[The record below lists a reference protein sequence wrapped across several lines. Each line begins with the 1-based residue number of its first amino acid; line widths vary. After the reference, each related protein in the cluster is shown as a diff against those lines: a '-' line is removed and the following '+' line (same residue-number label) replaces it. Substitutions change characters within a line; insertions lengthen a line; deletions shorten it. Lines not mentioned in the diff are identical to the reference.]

1 MRFSS
6 GRLVV
11 TSPIV
16 EHHEMQLSLSFQPRA
31 DEIYHLWYSVGGGG
45 GHELFVENLVV
56 YSLIHDNEKKSCTDA
71 FQCASAAGL
80 LDPLPRTNNNFITGS
95 VQATV
100 RCLLGQM
107 ERKEKPDAVLSHFL
121 EAYGLRVEEESLIA
135 LEKLASLVQDGCL
148 ESPHHEEQ
156 EEGDDMSEDGDDW
169 HVRTRWLLDDSSD
182 DDESDDDES
191 DMDESDDD
199 ESD

>member
-1 MRFSS
+1 VEDWWS
-6 GRLVV
+6 LW
-11 TSPIV
+11 TIV

-31 DEIYHLWYSVGGGG
+31 DEIYHLWYSVGGGHLWYSVGGGG

-56 YSLIHDNEKKSCTDA
+56 YSLIHDNEKKSCTNA

-80 LDPLPRTNNNFITGS
+80 LDPLPTNNNFITGS
-95 VQATV
+95 VQATA
-100 RCLLGQM
+100 RSLLGQM

-156 EEGDDMSEDGDDW
+156 EEADDMSEDGDDW
-169 HVRTRWLLDDSSD
+169 HVRTRGLFDDSSD

-191 DMDESDDD
+191 DMD
-199 ESD
+199 